1 MVYRFIIVSDEV
13 DDFRRDIK
21 IDSDATFF
29 ELHEAILHSVGY
41 TKDQVTSFFI
51 CDNDWTKQKEIT
63 LMDMGS
69 SSDED
74 IYVMDSTRLRELL
87 DEERQKLIYVF
98 ELLTDR
104 CFYIELREIT
114 PGKKQAKPEV
124 VKSVGRAPQQVSLME
139 DLDFLIPARSS
150 QSLYDED
157 NDFYD
162 DFGNEDYNDED
173 LENLSDDTFEFWKP
187 LQSS

>member
-29 ELHEAILHSVGY
+29 ELHEAILNSVGY
-41 TKDQVTSFFI
+41 AKDQLTSFFI
-51 CDNDWTKQKEIT
+51 CDDDWSKQKEIT
-63 LMDMGS
+63 LMDMDS

-74 IYVMDSTRLRELL
+74 SYVMDSCRLRELM

-104 CFYIELREIT
+104 CFYMELREIT
-114 PGKKQAKPEV
+114 PGKNQSKPEV
-124 VKSVGRAPQQVSLME
+124 VKSAGQAPQQISLME
-139 DLDFLIPARSS
+139 DLDFSIPAHSS
-150 QSLYDED
+150 RSLYDED

-162 DFGNEDYNDED
+162 DFGNEDYDDED
-173 LENLSDDTFEFWKP
+173 LENLSDDTFEF
-187 LQSS
+187 

>member
-21 IDSDATFF
+21 IDSGATFS
-29 ELHEAILHSVGY
+29 ELHEAILDSVGY
-41 TKDQVTSFFI
+41 AKDQLTSFFI
-51 CDNDWTKQKEIT
+51 CDDDWAKQREIT
-63 LMDMGS
+63 LMDMDS

-74 IYVMDSTRLRELL
+74 SYVMDSCRLSELL

-104 CFYIELREIT
+104 CFYMELREII
-114 PGKKQAKPEV
+114 PGKKQEKPEV
-124 VKSVGRAPQQVSLME
+124 VKSIGQAPQQISLME
-139 DLDFLIPARSS
+139 DLDFAIPVHASH
-150 QSLYDED
+150 SLYDED

-162 DFGNEDYNDED
+162 DFGDEDYNDED
-173 LENLSDDTFEFWKP
+173 LENLSDDTFEY
-187 LQSS
+187 

>member
-13 DDFRRDIK
+13 DDFRRDIM

-41 TKDQVTSFFI
+41 AKDQITSFFI
-51 CDNDWTKQKEIT
+51 CDDDWTKQREIT
-63 LMDMGS
+63 LMDMDS

-74 IYVMDSTRLRELL
+74 IYVMDSTRLSELL

-104 CFYIELREIT
+104 CFYMELREII
-114 PGKKQAKPEV
+114 PGKNQAKPEA
-124 VKSVGRAPQQVSLME
+124 VKSAGRAPQQISLME
-139 DLDFLIPARSS
+139 DLDFSIPVHASHSS
-150 QSLYDED
+150 VYDED

-162 DFGNEDYNDED
+162 DFGDEDYDDED
-173 LENLSDDTFEFWKP
+173 LENLSDDMFEY
-187 LQSS
+187 

>member
-13 DDFRRDIK
+13 DDFRRDIT

-29 ELHEAILHSVGY
+29 ELHEAILNSVGY
-41 TKDQVTSFFI
+41 AKDQITSFFI
-51 CDNDWTKQKEIT
+51 CDDDWAKQKEIT
-63 LMDMGS
+63 LIDMDS

-74 IYVMDSTRLRELL
+74 SYIMDRSRLSELL

-104 CFYIELREIT
+104 CFYMELREII
-114 PGKKQAKPEV
+114 PRKNMEKPQV
-124 VKSVGRAPQQVSLME
+124 VKSAGHPPPQISLME
-139 DLDFLIPARSS
+139 DLDFSIPAHTSHSS
-150 QSLYDED
+150 EYDED

-162 DFGNEDYNDED
+162 DFGDGDYDEED
-173 LENLSDDTFEFWKP
+173 LENLSDDMFEY
-187 LQSS
+187 